1 MFPVFIQKDINKG
14 TMKKLI
20 FILLLLACPLFA
32 HHKDNHTGGGGGGG
46 NGNNGNGN
54 NNGNVPEI
62 DGGELPL
69 ALMALGSLYLLI
81 RKKRN
86 HEYS

>member
-32 HHKDNHTGGGGGGG
+32 HHKDNHTGGGG
-46 NGNNGNGN
+46 NGNNGNGNGN

-62 DGGELPL
+62 DGGSLPL
-69 ALMALGSLYLLI
+69 ALVTLGCVWMMAHNS
-81 RKKRN
+81 RKRT
-86 HEYS
+86 